1 MRKIWVIVL
10 SAATVLCVGA
20 TSAFAVNV
28 GQGQEQKTSA
38 GAEAAA
44 SGEISGVIQTADVG
58 KISCYHEDADHDGI
72 CDGCGEVCEIS
83 EADQTGC
90 HDTDADSNGICDIC
104 GNSCSY
110 TDGNPDGVCGNPVT
124 ATGTSVY
131 GHHHG
136 GGGHHGHGGHG
147 CGR

>member
-1 MRKIWVIVL
+1 MRKIWTIVL

-28 GQGQEQKTSA
+28 GQGEKTAA

-44 SGEISGVIQTADVG
+44 SGEITGVIQTADAG
-58 KISCYHEDADHDGI
+58 RISCNHADTDHDGI
-72 CDGCGEVCEIS
+72 CDDCGE
-83 EADQTGC
+83 A
-90 HDTDADSNGICDIC
+90 
-104 GNSCSY
+104 
-110 TDGNPDGVCGNPVT
+110 CGNPVT

-136 GGGHHGHGGHG
+136 GGHHGHGGHG